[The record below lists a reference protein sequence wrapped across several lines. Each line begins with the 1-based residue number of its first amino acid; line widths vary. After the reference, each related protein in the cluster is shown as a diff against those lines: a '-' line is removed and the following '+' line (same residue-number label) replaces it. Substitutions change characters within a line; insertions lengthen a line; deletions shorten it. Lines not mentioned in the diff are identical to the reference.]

1 MVAASFAWMSAGR
14 PLGPAMVRHA
24 ALFQAGPPDSFSVG
38 MSGQAGRRVSFM
50 TARIL
55 ILPASFRARAS
66 TTEAVTPPTPPAA
79 RSVTAGPA
87 PGAGHPGPPAGSL
100 PPPTRQP

>member
-1 MVAASFAWMSAGR
+1 MG
-14 PLGPAMVRHA
+14 RHA

-38 MSGQAGRRVSFM
+38 MSGKAGRRVSFM

-66 TTEAVTPPTPPAA
+66 TTEAVTTSTPPAA
-79 RSVTAGPA
+79 RSVSAGAA
-87 PGAGHPGPPAGSL
+87 PWDRTHGTPVGSIAATTSQAARPRKEEWRL
-100 PPPTRQP
+100 G